1 MFVCFVNKLPD
12 GGRAQRQRQDLAKT
26 DEEMVYL
33 LVKFGRQPRLQV
45 ESTIVGV
52 SEKP

>member
-1 MFVCFVNKLPD
+1 MFVCFFGQQTARRRRDND
-12 GGRAQRQRQDLAKT
+12 RDLAKT